1 MPFGIAAAIATAAT
15 PYLGGAAAGLLA
27 DSVVGGGVG
36 ALLGG
41 GISGLEGGNIGQG
54 ILHGAEGGA
63 LTGAGAGLGGDLFGG
78 IAGSALGGAA
88 GGALG
93 SEVTGGKP
101 LTGALEGGIGGGLS
115 SLIQGNTSLFGNTGV
130 DKAVTG
136 LFGSS
141 GLTPGGTPT
150 PEASLSPGQ
159 ISNIGATAALN
170 PGTGGAPVGAAG
182 GGAAATAA
190 PAGAV
195 GGGGLDLSQLNQTFD
210 PTQSGTGAFQP
221 GGQNGLNNILTQ
233 ASGST
238 PTGGATAGG
247 ATAGG
252 TTAGSGTGYTGLN
265 LSALGGGAGGAN
277 GTGNAVS
284 FGDSALGSNTITRA
298 NIGDGAPSG
307 GTGGGAGGT
316 GTANPFPGNTG
327 VNLAE
332 SITGLGANASQ
343 PTGAA
348 FGNFLQAN
356 GSLLPAAGVMG
367 YEAIAGQ
374 KMPKGYNQLQTEA
387 GQLSAQGTQLENY
400 INTGTLP
407 PGLQGAVQQNL
418 AATQA
423 AIKSSYAAKGMSGS
437 SAEQQD
443 LQNAEIQS
451 QAQTAQ
457 LATGLLSEGVAETG
471 DAAGIYNNLIGDIQ
485 KSDQNLQSALAEFA
499 AASAGQ
505 GIGGTGTK
513 ITVGPNG
520 IQVG

>member
-1 MPFGIAAAIATAAT
+1 MPFGIAAAITSVAA
-15 PYLGGAAAGLLA
+15 PYLGDAAAGLLA
-27 DSVVGGGVG
+27 DAVVGGAGG
-36 ALLGG
+36 AVLGG

-63 LTGAGAGLGGDLFGG
+63 LTGGGVGLGGDLFGG
-78 IAGSALGGAA
+78 VAGSALGGAA

-182 GGAAATAA
+182 GGATATAA
-190 PAGAV
+190 PPGSV
-195 GGGGLDLSQLNQTFD
+195 GGGASDATQAFTSNTGNPQLDQMINGFNAQQVSDAPVTDAIPANSPLLKADPSLNQ
-210 PTQSGTGAFQP
+210 PSMLQSLTGSSAPIAQ
-221 GGQNGLNNILTQ
+221 
-233 ASGST
+233 ST
-238 PTGGATAGG
+238 PAPAGSVGGGTATA
-247 ATAGG
+247 A
-252 TTAGSGTGYTGLN
+252 
-265 LSALGGGAGGAN
+265 
-277 GTGNAVS
+277 
-284 FGDSALGSNTITRA
+284 
-298 NIGDGAPSG
+298 
-307 GTGGGAGGT
+307 
-316 GTANPFPGNTG
+316 ANPFPGNTG

-485 KSDQNLQSALAEFA
+485 KSDQGLQSALAEFA

-505 GIGGTGTK
+505 GIGGSGLK
-513 ITVGPNG
+513 LSVGPNG
-520 IQVG
+520 QVTAG